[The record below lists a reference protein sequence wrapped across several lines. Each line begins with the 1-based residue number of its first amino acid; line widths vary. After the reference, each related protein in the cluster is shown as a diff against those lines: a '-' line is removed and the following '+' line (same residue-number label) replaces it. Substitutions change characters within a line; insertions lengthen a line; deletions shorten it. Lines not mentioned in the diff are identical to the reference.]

1 MPKDKGRDKKE
12 KEKSSC
18 SSLVFT
24 VKKTEKERQPEA
36 KQRVKIGL
44 KFIRRAQKER
54 FSASGSLFEKWQRL
68 TNKFA
73 EAISSGFCRRRHL
86 VL

>member
-1 MPKDKGRDKKE
+1 MLLLLFSVHFQKKKKGKG
-12 KEKSSC
+12 
-18 SSLVFT
+18 
-24 VKKTEKERQPEA
+24 RQPEA

-54 FSASGSLFEKWQRL
+54 FSASGSLFEKRQQL
-68 TNKFA
+68 ANKFA